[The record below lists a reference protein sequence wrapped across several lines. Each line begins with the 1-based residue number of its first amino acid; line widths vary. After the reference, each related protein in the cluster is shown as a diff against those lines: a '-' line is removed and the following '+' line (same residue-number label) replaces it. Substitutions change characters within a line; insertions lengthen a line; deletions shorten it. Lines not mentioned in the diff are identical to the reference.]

1 MEIGA
6 GLAAVLA
13 FALNMVKI
21 LVIASVIVSWVGDRS
36 NQIVQTI
43 YSITE
48 PIFRPIR
55 RYTERLNIPLDI
67 SPIVVFAI
75 IIFIETA
82 ILPAI
87 SNL

>member
-13 FALNMVKI
+13 FALNMIKI

-75 IIFIETA
+75 IIFLETA

-87 SNL
+87 GNL

>member
-13 FALNMVKI
+13 FALNMIKI
-21 LVIASVIVSWVGDRS
+21 LVVASVIVSWVGDRS

-75 IIFIETA
+75 IIFLETA

-87 SNL
+87 GNL